1 MEFSPICLSVAL
13 QRLRFDTDR
22 LGDDGPLA
30 KAAVCICQPQDQ
42 WGDVPEKAIARVE
55 YGELFSNLLN
65 SQLISIMKRSATETW
80 KSITV
85 NQYEIDVRSR
95 TGNSFIE
102 YIRRLIY
109 QRQHQSLKH
118 CLVGKLAARD
128 AVASRLSFD

>member
-1 MEFSPICLSVAL
+1 
-13 QRLRFDTDR
+13 
-22 LGDDGPLA
+22 
-30 KAAVCICQPQDQ
+30 
-42 WGDVPEKAIARVE
+42 
-55 YGELFSNLLN
+55 
-65 SQLISIMKRSATETW
+65 MKRSATETW

-128 AVASRLSFD
+128 AVASRLGRDERRHGRVRPCQLVILIHIPAETGLTAKPAGLADLILNFAVTPFRIARGLLPSPVSPGDIEP